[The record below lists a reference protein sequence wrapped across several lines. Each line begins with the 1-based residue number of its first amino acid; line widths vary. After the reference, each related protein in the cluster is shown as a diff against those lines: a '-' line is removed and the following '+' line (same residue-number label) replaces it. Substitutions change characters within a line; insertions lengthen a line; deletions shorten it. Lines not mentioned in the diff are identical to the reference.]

1 MVTIKQIADI
11 CGVSRGTVDRV
22 LNNRG
27 NVKPEKKEMI
37 LSVARELDYTPNP
50 AGKALAARKTK
61 LLLGIV
67 MPSVGIEFFDIVID
81 AMKKAEKSYSYYGMK
96 VEWHLTKGY
105 DVDVQ
110 YKALENMIDRAN
122 AVIVSP
128 INDDRIRDIIK
139 CLTDNGIMVIT
150 INTDIEGSTR
160 HCFVGTDYVNGG
172 MTAGALM
179 QMIGHGKLNI
189 GITLGS
195 LKILGHKLR
204 LKGFEKIVDSSKNAK
219 IIAVTEDEDDDICS
233 YDRNTR
239 MLQEH
244 PEINAIFAASSGG
257 IYGACRAVMAQ
268 KRTKDMTMVVF
279 DTIPSTIEMIES
291 DIIQATIYQHPR
303 RQGQTAMQIAF
314 DYLVYGIQPAK
325 EKYLLSNEIRIKEN
339 VRAYY

>member
-1 MVTIKQIADI
+1 
-11 CGVSRGTVDRV
+11 
-22 LNNRG
+22 
-27 NVKPEKKEMI
+27 
-37 LSVARELDYTPNP
+37 
-50 AGKALAARKTK
+50 
-61 LLLGIV
+61 
-67 MPSVGIEFFDIVID
+67 
-81 AMKKAEKSYSYYGMK
+81 MK

-139 CLTDNGIMVIT
+139 RLTDNGIMVIT